1 MKIIDPFYNTYS
13 EFIEC
18 IKNKFIAVISVGS
31 TEYHD
36 KYLPLSVD
44 TLIADK
50 LVEKAITSIHCRVPE
65 NTNVC
70 ILKLPPLWIG
80 YSLEWID
87 YQGTLSISPILLYN
101 ILASI
106 YNSLARIESFKG
118 LLIVNGH
125 GGNYSVLEIFARE
138 YTWRFNGRIAIVDI
152 WKVAKELGIEFCHAC
167 TIEVELA
174 RKLGIRVLDRGSQLK
189 HMLSKSKVSII
200 YSRDASKP
208 GIMGEIVDQEEII
221 NKLINRVA
229 EEILNAIK
237 ILAKE

>member
-1 MKIIDPFYNTYS
+1 MKVIDPFYNTYN

-18 IKNKFIAVISVGS
+18 VKDKFIAVISVGS

-36 KYLPLSVD
+36 KYLPLSID

-50 LVEKAITSIHCRVPE
+50 LVEKAITSMHRHVLE
-65 NTNVC
+65 DTNLC
-70 ILKLPPLWIG
+70 ILKLPPFWIG

-87 YQGTLSISPILLYN
+87 YRGTISISPILLYN

-106 YNSLARIESFKG
+106 YDSLARIESFKG

-138 YTWRFNGRIAIVDI
+138 YTWRFNGRVAIVDI

-174 RKLGIRVLDRGSQLK
+174 RRLGIRVLDKGSQLK
-189 HMLSKSKVSII
+189 HMLSRSRVSII
-200 YSRDASKP
+200 YSRNAGKP
-208 GIMGEIVDQEEII
+208 GIMGEIEDREEVI
-221 NKLINRVA
+221 NKLINRVV

-237 ILAKE
+237 ILVNN